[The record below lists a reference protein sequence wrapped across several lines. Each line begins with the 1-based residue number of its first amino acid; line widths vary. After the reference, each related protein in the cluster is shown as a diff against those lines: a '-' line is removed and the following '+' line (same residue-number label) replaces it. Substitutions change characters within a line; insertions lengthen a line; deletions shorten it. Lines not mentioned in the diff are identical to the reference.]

1 MGWDSKLS
9 YPPEATRTVSV
20 KATQSQKDRWSVA
33 AKHRGVATAGAFVA
47 FAADIYLAM
56 ERAYL
61 DANHEHY
68 VSIHPVSPAEEAQR
82 REEWAQERWEQRGG
96 R

>member
-1 MGWDSKLS
+1 MSWDSKLS
-9 YPPEATRTVSV
+9 YPPDATRTVSM
-20 KATQSQKDRWSVA
+20 KATQDQKDRWSVA
-33 AKHRGVATAGAFVA
+33 ATRRGLATPGAFVA

-56 ERAYL
+56 ERAYE
-61 DANHEHY
+61 DANHEHH
-68 VSIHPVSPAEEAQR
+68 VSINPLGPAEEARR